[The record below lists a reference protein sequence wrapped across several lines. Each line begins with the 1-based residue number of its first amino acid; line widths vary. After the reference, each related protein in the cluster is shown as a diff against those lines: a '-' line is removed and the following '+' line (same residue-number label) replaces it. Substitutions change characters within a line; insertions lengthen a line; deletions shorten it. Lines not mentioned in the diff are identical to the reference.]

1 MKKTLSI
8 ILVVVMLMAIM
19 PAAFAAQYQITFDAG
34 AHGTIDSGASK
45 VLTTGEDGKLS
56 AAPDVVASA
65 GYVFTGWSPAFDAE
79 TAYTAN
85 SSHTAQYAAVY
96 TITFDPNLTGATVTP
111 TSAVTGAD
119 GKLTSL
125 PTPTPPSANYVFAG
139 WYDASS
145 GGNVVDNTKTYSAAQ
160 TIYAHWTATQ
170 TVTFNGNGNTGGSM
184 SAQTVPYN
192 TATPLNANAFTKTGC
207 DFNGWKDSASN
218 TYADGASVTLTSDLE
233 LTAQWTPKT
242 YNITTETDGNG
253 TLTAPATAKYGETV
267 TLTATPKEGY
277 IFDGW
282 TVTGG
287 ATITDS
293 KLTMPASDVTVK
305 ASFKVKPAFSST
317 YYASVSSP
325 SRAVI
330 TSASTKVI
338 PAGDSYTF
346 AAKVTASGY
355 YIGRVYVDGVNAG
368 SPYLDTTTGVY
379 YYTVNNKDTSA
390 KTHTVVFNVY
400 DSKGVPVTGDAGI
413 WNYVVTMA
421 ASATAAAG
429 IIIGK
434 NKKK

>member
-1 MKKTLSI
+1 
-8 ILVVVMLMAIM
+8 MLMAIM
-19 PAAFAAQYQITFDAG
+19 PVAFADTFTVTFDKVSTTASVSPTS
-34 AHGTIDSGASK
+34 ATTDSEGI
-45 VLTTGEDGKLS
+45 LS
-56 AAPDVVASA
+56 AFPIPTNTDTTKEFDGWYTSADGGTKVTAPHQFSENTTLYAHWIDKTVEYNITVVSPVTGGTASADKTKAATGVEVTLSATASA
-65 GYVFTGWSPAFDAE
+65 GYRFKEYTSPDVTVSGGKFSMPSKD
-79 TAYTAN
+79 
-85 SSHTAQYAAVY
+85 V
-96 TITFDPNLTGATVTP
+96 TVTP
-111 TSAVTGAD
+111 VFEAVY
-119 GKLTSL
+119 
-125 PTPTPPSANYVFAG
+125 PI
-139 WYDASS
+139 
-145 GGNVVDNTKTYSAAQ
+145 
-160 TIYAHWTATQ
+160 TI
-170 TVTFNGNGNTGGSM
+170 
-184 SAQTVPYN
+184 N
-192 TATPLNANAFTKTGC
+192 TATGGTVTSDKAVAAANEIVSLTVTPSTG
-207 DFNGWKDSASN
+207 
-218 TYADGASVTLTSDLE
+218 YQVQSVTADKATVGTDYKFTMPAE
-233 LTAQWTPKT
+233 AVIVTPVFEAKT
-242 YNITTETDGNG
+242 FNITTETDGNG

-330 TSASTKVI
+330 TSASTKVL